1 MEWLIYVGLRLAIA
15 QATRSDEVG
24 GELAGIILEMII

>member
-15 QATRSDEVG
+15 QATRTEEVG
-24 GELAGIILEMII
+24 GELVGILLDVLV